1 MELKVTDRYHEH
13 VPETVIN
20 VSGTTGVWD
29 VPITTDRTI
38 LANRPDIVLRKDLP
52 TD

>member
-1 MELKVTDRYHEH
+1 MGLKVTDRYYEH
-13 VPETVIN
+13 IPETVIN

-29 VPITTDRTI
+29 VPITTDQTV
-38 LANRPDIVLRKDLP
+38 LAKRPDTVLREDLP